1 MKTVEHLYHL
11 SWIAK
16 QQRINLENLIL
27 SRVDSHPAACCQYAN
42 ALERVNFI
50 DSYKTLGNQDNNYS
64 EFLQQFRED
73 PKIIAMCLSI
83 GEKINM
89 EQMQNIV
96 HIIMSA
102 IYGNIIIP
110 EDEIYV
116 LRLLKE
122 LMALQLATSE
132 NPRRL
137 LRHGSCAFSRVYK
150 TFSESLFSA
159 KLFLTGALH
168 EPIMHVLMEDDL
180 FLDIDPDKAVVRFP
194 PQERLRHFGKEG
206 TQEYL
211 TNLQRYRSWT
221 ISKLVKLTKNFI
233 EGIQNNMYCFP
244 HSLSWLVRQMYNLVM
259 KAKKVEVREVG
270 AMCADLVFA
279 FFICPAI
286 VTPEPYG
293 ITDAPISHIARFNL
307 MQVAQI
313 LQVLAMI
320 KWEEIDLKLMDLY
333 GKFEKNCMS
342 SLLDLILEGSANDSP
357 GEFISELHELVRSAI
372 LITESELSNL
382 ISFLSTVEM
391 ECNNELLKK
400 SLNSLLSGLPLYS
413 INKENN
419 TPSSGTPNATPIDT
433 PPHTPSTR
441 RSLLGKVGKI
451 TSKTSLPIF
460 PESQHDDRNINQDTD
475 TTVSINTQIEDV
487 LIIPLANN
495 DFECPG
501 MLSEEKVINLEQ
513 QKKHGR
519 VRMNLDGLTNE
530 ETDNVS
536 NTSEIVE
543 KKTRFSLSQDQESL
557 GTSDN
562 LEAVSEAASNHSVA
576 SSLDL
581 ENENENDNLSDMVS
595 ANVSGRGTPN
605 VSGRDTPSSQLEGEE
620 REQRPLDLSIVNQ
633 KQNREDIEDKFGRF
647 EIKQIN
653 EGDETKSMVSDTWST
668 DVLASDSETVE
679 QPDASSQMVLEV
691 QPPGI
696 LDISE
701 TASQSDAWST
711 DVLTSDT
718 ERLQDLDTDDTGS
731 VARSD
736 DTTRSEIEGEQFTE
750 ITRSD
755 RRELG
760 DCGENLHGTSMH
772 HNVSIKRNGELL
784 NTEDTLRMF
793 DPLSVNIDHHEYNNI
808 LITQEDLTPTGNC
821 LSNSSQSDKLS
832 LNSCIQENRIAM
844 QSLGRLSLA
853 VNELPD
859 NESRDDVVS
868 LLDTLQGSAC
878 NSVESAECHEKRT
891 SIADILSFDLNKTL
905 KLTSEVAYSTS
916 EIKQT
921 SSSNSLADFELKE
934 IFDMEIKSPTVNS
947 QYQINE
953 IKNDNTLNTCENYIP
968 ENEVKSCLHDNF
980 EDFTSRLSS
989 ASVSSTSSSTCSTDL
1004 CVKST
1009 PNQKI
1014 MLNEEKSHSSVMIDA
1029 VSFQNQKHH
1038 FSQSSTGAI
1047 PKSISFD
1054 KSTNRISKITTE
1066 SDEKNAEKNRKS
1078 FFKLSNFKFN
1088 FKTKNRKSHSIERQD
1103 IIQRNETGDEILA
1116 KYRKKP
1122 AVLLDN
1128 SISHEVSV
1136 NNFSDSNLLEDE
1148 SNVFDPVLIEHT
1160 YAFIDA
1166 KRKLRLVLG
1175 SADTQIMPWLT
1186 SSRRSFA
1193 GSIGSQKNN
1202 DLVAVLNVLLAE
1214 AINLQQRPL
1223 MAHLHEA
1230 LRCIKNFDDNSCQ
1243 KLFRSLKD
1251 DYKSRAPYIAY
1262 LVHCRQGLLSTLAHL
1277 ETLMDRVKR
1286 DKLVCSRYLIT
1297 LCVRAFLEK
1306 KECTIELFIRKFQA
1320 ITVSDEKAHLV
1331 EKFLHYLFSNM
1342 ELDPTWHGANE
1353 IQLEYAQSVVERT
1366 IMSQIYIHAM
1376 YPNGDGD
1383 KLRDQILH
1391 QHMQKLS
1398 KVIIPSHKDLRIP
1411 KIYHHEC
1418 PWPSAQA
1425 EIFTINAF
1433 KTPRD
1438 KIQCVLKC
1446 CNTIMNLL
1454 SMANDKSVPAAD
1466 DFMPVLV
1473 FVLIKANPSSLLSTV
1488 QYVNTFYMKQLVGED
1503 SYWWTQFC
1511 SAVEFIKTMDY

>member
-1 MKTVEHLYHL
+1 MKHKSLIMGSSNEMNLLELAHHLRQEYLFVSSEREHLQHLNEKVMKTVEHLYHL

-50 DSYKTLGNQDNNYS
+50 DSYKTLGNQDGAYS

-73 PKIIAMCLSI
+73 PKLIAMCLSI
-83 GEKINM
+83 GEKINI

-102 IYGNIIIP
+102 IYGNNIIP

-137 LRHGSCAFSRVYK
+137 LRHGSCAFGRVYK

-168 EPIMHVLMEDDL
+168 EPIMHLLMEDDL

-211 TNLQRYRSWT
+211 ANLQRYRSWT
-221 ISKLVKLTKNFI
+221 IDKLVKLTKNFI

-244 HSLSWLVRQMYNLVM
+244 QSLSWLVRQMFNLVM

-270 AMCADLVFA
+270 AMCADLIFA

-313 LQVLAMI
+313 LQVLAMS

-342 SLLDLILEGSANDSP
+342 SLLDLILEGSTNDSP
-357 GEFISELHELVRSAI
+357 SEFISELQELNRSAI
-372 LITESELSNL
+372 LMTESELLNL
-382 ISFLSTVEM
+382 VSFLCNVEM
-391 ECNNELLKK
+391 ECKDELLKK
-400 SLNSLLSGLPLYS
+400 SLNSLLGGLPSYS
-413 INKENN
+413 HNSNQNSN
-419 TPSSGTPNATPIDT
+419 TPYSGTPNATPMDT
-433 PPHTPSTR
+433 PPNTPSSR
-441 RSLLGKVGKI
+441 RSILGKVGRI
-451 TSKTSLPIF
+451 TSKTSLPLF
-460 PESQHDDRNINQDTD
+460 TESHHDDCNLNETADTPVNI
-475 TTVSINTQIEDV
+475 TTQVEEV
-487 LIIPLANN
+487 LVIPLANQ

-501 MLSEEKVINLEQ
+501 MLSEEKVISLEQ
-513 QKKHGR
+513 QKKHSK
-519 VRMNLDGLTNE
+519 VRMNLDSLVGDEN
-530 ETDNVS
+530 DNVS
-536 NTSEIVE
+536 TTEIVE

-620 REQRPLDLSIVNQ
+620 REQRPLDLPVATQ

-647 EIKQIN
+647 EIKEIN

-668 DVLASDSETVE
+668 DVLASDSETIE
-679 QPDASSQMVLEV
+679 QSDASSQIALEV
-691 QPPGI
+691 QPPGL
-696 LDISE
+696 LDVSE
-701 TASQSDAWST
+701 TASQSDAWSM

-718 ERLQDLDTDDTGS
+718 ERLQDLDTDDTSS

-736 DTTRSEIEGEQFTE
+736 DTTRSEIEGEHFSEINRPDLRELSDGTE
-750 ITRSD
+750 I
-755 RRELG
+755 
-760 DCGENLHGTSMH
+760 LHGTSTRH
-772 HNVSIKRNGELL
+772 YAIIKRNNEFL
-784 NTEDTLRMF
+784 NSEETVKMF
-793 DPLSVNIDHHEYNNI
+793 DPLSVNTEQHEYTN
-808 LITQEDLTPTGNC
+808 TTMQDDLTPTGN
-821 LSNSSQSDKLS
+821 LSTFSQSDKMHHTTS
-832 LNSCIQENRIAM
+832 VQENRIAM

-859 NESRDDVVS
+859 NEGRETVIS
-868 LLDTLQGSAC
+868 LLDTLQGSAFY
-878 NSVESAECHEKRT
+878 SADSGDRLEKRRT
-891 SIADILSFDLNKTL
+891 SIADILSLDLNKTL
-905 KLTSEVAYSTS
+905 NLASEESYSTS
-916 EIKQT
+916 AEIKKT
-921 SSSNSLADFELKE
+921 NSGNLDDFEFKE
-934 IFDMEIKSPTVNS
+934 ILDVDTMAASNLHI
-947 QYQINE
+947 QDNE
-953 IKNDNTLNTCENYIP
+953 IKKDNLLNVCDNVAENGGMGF
-968 ENEVKSCLHDNF
+968 HD
-980 EDFTSRLSS
+980 TSRLSS
-989 ASVSSTSSSTCSTDL
+989 ASISSTSSSTCSTDI
-1004 CVKST
+1004 CVKNTVLNSNAMT
-1009 PNQKI
+1009 
-1014 MLNEEKSHSSVMIDA
+1014 NEETSLSSTTVDIT
-1029 VSFQNQKHH
+1029 SFQNRRHDG
-1038 FSQSSTGAI
+1038 SSEASSMGAI

-1054 KSTNRISKITTE
+1054 KSTSRLSKLIE
-1066 SDEKNAEKNRKS
+1066 SDEKSGEKNRKS

-1088 FKTKNRKSHSIERQD
+1088 FKAKNRKSHSMERQD
-1103 IIQRNETGDEILA
+1103 TVQKNETGDEILA

-1122 AVLLDN
+1122 AANLESN
-1128 SISHEVSV
+1128 SISHGDVGIS
-1136 NNFSDSNLLEDE
+1136 NFPDSSLLEDG
-1148 SNVFDPVLIEHT
+1148 SNLYDPLLMEHT
-1160 YAFIDA
+1160 FSFIDA
-1166 KRKLRLVLG
+1166 KKKLRLVFG
-1175 SADTQIMPWLT
+1175 SSDMQTVPWST
-1186 SSRRSFA
+1186 SWGRSFG
-1193 GSIGSQKNN
+1193 GSNLPQKNN
-1202 DLVAVLNVLLAE
+1202 DLVALLNVLLAE

-1230 LRCIKNFDDNSCQ
+1230 LRCVKTFDDASCQ
-1243 KLFRSLKD
+1243 KLFKSLKE
-1251 DYKSRAPYIAY
+1251 DYKSRASYIAY
-1262 LVHCRQGLLSTLAHL
+1262 LVRCRQGLLSTLARL
-1277 ETLMDRVKR
+1277 ESLMDRVER
-1286 DKLVCSRYLIT
+1286 DKLVCSRYLVS

-1306 KECTIELFIRKFQA
+1306 KERTIEVFIRKFQA
-1320 ITVSDEKAHLV
+1320 LTVSDEKAHLV

-1342 ELDPTWHGANE
+1342 ELDPTWHGASE
-1353 IQLEYAQSVVERT
+1353 VQLEYAQSVIERT

-1383 KLRDQILH
+1383 KLRD
-1391 QHMQKLS
+1391 
-1398 KVIIPSHKDLRIP
+1398 HKSR
-1411 KIYHHEC
+1411 
-1418 PWPSAQA
+1418 
-1425 EIFTINAF
+1425 T
-1433 KTPRD
+1433 
-1438 KIQCVLKC
+1438 
-1446 CNTIMNLL
+1446 
-1454 SMANDKSVPAAD
+1454 
-1466 DFMPVLV
+1466 
-1473 FVLIKANPSSLLSTV
+1473 
-1488 QYVNTFYMKQLVGED
+1488 
-1503 SYWWTQFC
+1503 
-1511 SAVEFIKTMDY
+1511 